1 MERMK
6 RDVTIAL
13 CAIVIV
19 IVIGWAG
26 PASAQSRNTEHTLKL
41 DDPAN
46 APAASI
52 DQVAWLAGSWEGD
65 AFGGRFEEYWAP
77 PSAGTMVGTFKLIM
91 EGETTMY
98 ELALIVPE
106 GESLVLKL
114 KHFNADLTGWEEKAE
129 HVSFP
134 LVKLGDGVVFFD
146 GLTYRRKGPGLIQ
159 VHLVVGRDGEV
170 SEEELLYK
178 AVPRGH

>member
-1 MERMK
+1 MDRMK
-6 RDVTIAL
+6 RDLAIAL
-13 CAIVIV
+13 CAIVV
-19 IVIGWAG
+19 TWAG

-46 APAASI
+46 APTASI

-91 EGETTMY
+91 DGQATMY
-98 ELALIVPE
+98 ELFLIVAE

-114 KHFNADLTGWEEKAE
+114 KHFNADLSAWEEKAE
-129 HVSFP
+129 HVSFS
-134 LVKLGDGVVFFD
+134 LVKLDEGVVFFD
-146 GLTYRRKGPGLIQ
+146 GLTYRRKGPDLIQ
-159 VHLVVGRDGEV
+159 VYLALSRDGEV

-178 AVPRGH
+178 AVPGGH